1 MTRRFSPQ
9 ELAFL
14 RNGIPIEHVIVS
26 FLSLQHRRDS
36 DKLRFACPLC
46 GGFDTSILLKINLAR
61 CFACKRNFNPI
72 EMVMAHLRLGFA
84 ESASWLKER
93 NVQRVN
99 EKPAAYRKN
108 QASPAKI
115 GDILSGMFSITPPPS
130 QENPL
135 PTISERIASLEKKV
149 EELFTLI
156 EELTS
161 LRSPRQ

>member
-14 RNGIPIEHVIVS
+14 RNEIPIEHVIVS

-46 GGFDTSILLKINLAR
+46 GGFDTSIQLKTNLAR

-84 ESASWLKER
+84 QSASWLKER

-99 EKPAAYRKN
+99 QTPAAYRKN

-115 GDILSGMFSITPPPS
+115 GDILSAMLSSTPQPSAEPPTF
-130 QENPL
+130 
-135 PTISERIASLEKKV
+135 TIPERIASLEKKV

>member
-1 MTRRFSPQ
+1 MTRRFSAQ
-9 ELAFL
+9 ELSFL

-46 GGFDTSILLKINLAR
+46 GGFDTSILLKTNLAR

-93 NVQRVN
+93 NVKRGN

-115 GDILSGMFSITPPPS
+115 GDILSGMLNITPPPS
-130 QENPL
+130 QESPL
-135 PTISERIASLEKKV
+135 PTISERIANLEKKV
-149 EELFTLI
+149 EKLFTLI

>member
-1 MTRRFSPQ
+1 MTRRFSAR
-9 ELAFL
+9 ELSFL

-26 FLSLQHRRDS
+26 FLSLQYRRDS

-46 GGFDTSILLKINLAR
+46 GGFNTSIQLKTNLAR

-93 NVQRVN
+93 NVQKVN

-108 QASPAKI
+108 QAAPAKI
-115 GDILSGMFSITPPPS
+115 GDIFSGMLSITQPPS
-130 QENPL
+130 QQSPL
-135 PTISERIASLEKKV
+135 PTISERIASLEKRLK
-149 EELFTLI
+149 
-156 EELTS
+156 TS
-161 LRSPRQ
+161 SP